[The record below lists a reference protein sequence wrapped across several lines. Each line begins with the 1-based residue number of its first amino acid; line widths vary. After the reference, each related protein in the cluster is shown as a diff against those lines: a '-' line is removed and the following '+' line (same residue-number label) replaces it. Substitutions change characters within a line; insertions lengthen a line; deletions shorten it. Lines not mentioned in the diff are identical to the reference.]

1 MARRAV
7 RSGADVHPSAETR
20 CCLYT
25 TAELQAVLDAMADQV
40 AARWPPDRPPVVI
53 GILRRG
59 APLADRLVER
69 LVERHQLPAPM
80 RLDLSVKRYA
90 DDLRLL
96 YPETRL
102 DEGAPF
108 AEADLAG
115 RSLLLVDD
123 VLYSGHS
130 MARVVAH
137 LLNRRPAEIRI
148 ATLVDRGVA
157 RLPIR
162 ADVVGVRLQV
172 PPGSI
177 VECHVP
183 PYEPDFRIERVRPAP
198 DGA

>member
-1 MARRAV
+1 MN
-7 RSGADVHPSAETR
+7 PSAATR

-25 TAELQAVLDAMADQV
+25 TAELQAVLDSMADQV
-40 AARWPPDRPPVVI
+40 AARLPPGPPPVVI

-69 LVERHQLPAPM
+69 LVQRHRMAAPL
-80 RLDLSVKRYA
+80 RLDLAVKRYA

-102 DEGAPF
+102 DEGAQL

-115 RSLLLVDD
+115 RPLLLVDD
-123 VLYSGHS
+123 VLYTGHS

-137 LLNRRPAEIRI
+137 LLHRRPAEIRI
-148 ATLVDRGVA
+148 ATLVDRGVT

-162 ADVVGVRLQV
+162 ADAVGVHLQV
-172 PPGSI
+172 PPGAI

-183 PYEPDFRIERVRPAP
+183 PYEPEFRIELVRPEAAA
-198 DGA
+198 GH

>member
-1 MARRAV
+1 MN
-7 RSGADVHPSAETR
+7 PSAEAR

-25 TAELQAVLDAMADQV
+25 TAELEAVLDAMADQV
-40 AARWPPDRPPVVI
+40 AARLPPEGPPVVI

-59 APLADRLVER
+59 APLADRLVRR
-69 LVERHQLPAPM
+69 LMQRHRLPAPV

-123 VLYSGHS
+123 VLYTGHS
-130 MARVVAH
+130 MARVVGH
-137 LLNRRPAEIRI
+137 LLHRHPAEIRI

-157 RLPIR
+157 RLPIH

-172 PPGSI
+172 PQGSI

-183 PYEPDFRIERVRPAP
+183 PYEPDFRIDLVRSAAA
-198 DGA
+198 GA